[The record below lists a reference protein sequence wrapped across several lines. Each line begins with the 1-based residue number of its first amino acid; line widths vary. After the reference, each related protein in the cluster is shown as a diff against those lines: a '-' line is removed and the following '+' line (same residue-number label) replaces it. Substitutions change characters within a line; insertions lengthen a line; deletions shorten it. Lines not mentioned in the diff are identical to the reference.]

1 MLSKQSLEGKTLLDI
16 GGGIGGIQHALLKRG
31 VVRATHVEAASAYL
45 KAAQGEAARR
55 GIDNRITFL
64 QGDFVDLVDQVS
76 PADIVTLD
84 RVLCCYDDM
93 PALVSLSAK
102 KAVKKYGLVYPR
114 DSWLV
119 RLFLPVANFFLSLT
133 GTPFRIFIHR
143 TEQIDQL
150 VREQGLERDY
160 HKFVGFW
167 QVVIYSRK

>member
-1 MLSKQSLEGKTLLDI
+1 LLDI
-16 GGGIGGIQHALLKRG
+16 GGGIGSIQHALLRRG
-31 VVRATHVEAASAYL
+31 VVHATDVEAASAYL
-45 KAAQGEAARR
+45 KVARGEAARR
-55 GIDNRITFL
+55 GVDDRITFL
-64 QGDFVDLVDQVS
+64 HGDFVELAERIP

-102 KAVKKYGLVYPR
+102 KAIKRYGLVFPR

-143 TEQIDQL
+143 TEQVDRLI
-150 VREQGLERDY
+150 RKQGLKRDY
-160 HKFVGFW
+160 LKKSGFW
-167 QVVIYSRK
+167 QVMVYSRN